1 MIWYDM
7 KVDAVNAIID
17 CLECGYD
24 GYYCDLHN
32 EVFNKHNEVFNKD
45 YYVIGT
51 AEAKNIL
58 GEDVFD
64 AIGKIYTYER
74 NTFGKVLTN
83 FSNPI
88 KIANMLFYIIGEEIM
103 YNNGEFSKIL
113 DKHWD
118 EYSDEETN
126 IELVK
131 ALKNSEIS

>member
-1 MIWYDM
+1 MNMRYDM

-32 EVFNKHNEVFNKD
+32 EVFNKD
-45 YYVIGT
+45 YYVTGT

-58 GEDVFD
+58 GEGENIFN
-64 AIGKIYTYER
+64 AIGRIYTYER
-74 NTFGKVLTN
+74 DTFGEVFTDL
-83 FSNPI
+83 SDPV
-88 KIANMLFYIIGEEIM
+88 KIVNMLFYIIGEEIM

-113 DKHWD
+113 DEHWD
-118 EYSDEETN
+118 EYADEETN

-131 ALKNSEIS
+131 TLKNSEIF

>member
-1 MIWYDM
+1 MRYDM

-32 EVFNKHNEVFNKD
+32 EVFNKD
-45 YYVIGT
+45 YYVTGT

-58 GEDVFD
+58 GEGENIFN
-64 AIGKIYTYER
+64 AIGRIYTYER
-74 NTFGKVLTN
+74 DTFGEVFTDL
-83 FSNPI
+83 SDPV
-88 KIANMLFYIIGEEIM
+88 KIVNMLFYIIGEEIM

-113 DKHWD
+113 DEHWD
-118 EYSDEETN
+118 EYADEETN

-131 ALKNSEIS
+131 TLKNSEIF